1 MLDSED
7 VNLIITDVMM
17 PQMDGFE
24 LCKFL
29 KARKNYSHIP
39 IVMLSAKSD
48 TASKIAGLEAGAAAY
63 IEKPF
68 FGRLPDGADCH
79 DIGKSVAVQGNPAHR
94 ILFFR
99 RSEPSE

>member
-1 MLDSED
+1 
-7 VNLIITDVMM
+7 
-17 PQMDGFE
+17 
-24 LCKFL
+24 
-29 KARKNYSHIP
+29 
-39 IVMLSAKSD
+39 MLSAKSD

-68 FGRLPDGADCH
+68 SGDYLMAQIATILENRSLFRETPLD
-79 DIGKSVAVQGNPAHR
+79 R